1 MATSLA
7 EIALFTEDVER
18 LVEFYGRVLGRAPDS
33 KWPGGATF
41 DLGGVTLLIHVAL
54 PQEAGAPAN
63 RDHFALR
70 VSDVGAEA
78 ARLGTEARE
87 YDWGRSAYLSD
98 PDGRMIEL
106 Q

>member
-18 LVEFYGRVLGRAPDS
+18 LVEFYGRVLDRAPDS
-33 KWPGGATF
+33 NWSGGATF
-41 DLGGVTLLIHVAL
+41 ELDGVTLLIHVATRE
-54 PQEAGAPAN
+54 EAGAPAN

-70 VSDVGAEA
+70 VDDVDAEA
-78 ARLGTEARE
+78 ARLGTEARD
-87 YDWGRSAYLSD
+87 YDWGRSAYLVDS
-98 PDGRMIEL
+98 DGRMLEL